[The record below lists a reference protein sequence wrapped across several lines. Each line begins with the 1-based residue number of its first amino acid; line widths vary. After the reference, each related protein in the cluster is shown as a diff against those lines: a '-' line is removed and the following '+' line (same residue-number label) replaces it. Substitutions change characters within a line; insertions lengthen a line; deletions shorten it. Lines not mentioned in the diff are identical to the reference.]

1 MSVTLHDVVLWPHDA
16 MLARNMLSSSVRLSV
31 CLSARP
37 SVTSRYYIE
46 TTGRIELV
54 LAWTLPS
61 MSAIRKFGHL
71 QKLGYFPLELCIKLR
86 TFRNIAMESR
96 SRCQQNS
103 STIELVDDTHLCDS
117 RRVVAVYYKSVD
129 CNRLTPLWICCTT
142 GFYSLQYFDWQRGSR
157 ASCFN
162 HFKKNMSVIETLY

>member
-1 MSVTLHDVVLWPHDA
+1 MLRTYVRDIARRRFMTARRYASAEYAVVERP
-16 MLARNMLSSSVRLSV
+16 SV

-117 RRVVAVYYKSVD
+117 RRVVAVYYKLVD
-129 CNRLTPLWICCTT
+129 CNPLTPLWICCTT
-142 GFYSLQYFDWQRGSR
+142 GFYSLQYFD
-157 ASCFN
+157 
-162 HFKKNMSVIETLY
+162 